1 MYMYFR
7 DSAYRARIQLAV
19 LDHNAHISH
28 SPKQHNSSH
37 EFLYHRRYRKQT
49 RQWDVVKVLETKEF
63 KYIPEMFEEV
73 LRFWQQSSFS
83 MKKRSTT
90 QPSHVIRT
98 IAHIPPPDTCTIV
111 ANKISRFS

>member
-1 MYMYFR
+1 MYMYIYFR

-19 LDHNAHISH
+19 LDHNAHISR
-28 SPKQHNSSH
+28 SPKQHNSSQ

-49 RQWDVVKVLETKEF
+49 RQWDVVKVLEAKEF
-63 KYIPEMFEEV
+63 QYIPEMFGEV
-73 LRFWQQSSFS
+73 LKFWQQSSFS

-90 QPSHVIRT
+90 LPSQT

-111 ANKISRFS
+111 TNKKSRFS